1 MIRKTSALLIPA
13 LAGLVAVAG
22 AQQAPKVELTAREL
36 FYAAVESPKPKA
48 PAKTQVRKAPP
59 KTVAKTET
67 HQAPPPAAAPVKRSP
82 ATADGGFIQ
91 LASERTSAPAPS
103 TGAPLGLKCTILKLV
118 GSEMQPVPADA
129 VFHAGDKIQ
138 LQIQANSPGYL
149 YIIAK
154 GSSGTWAPLFPSRDV
169 ADANNHVD
177 GWHTYTLPPRRMVFD
192 EQTGTERLFIVFS
205 RAPENDLENTI
216 YSLQGAK
223 AQPAAAP
230 APAPAAKPK
239 QLLLTAS
246 VDDAT
251 VGRLR
256 NTFSRDLVIEK
267 VDESTPAPT
276 GEQKET
282 AVYVVNPSGSSDSR
296 VVADLA
302 LVHQ

>member
-36 FYAAVESPKPKA
+36 FYAAVESSKPKA
-48 PAKTQVRKAPP
+48 PAKAQVKKAPP
-59 KTVAKTET
+59 KTVAKTDA
-67 HQAPPPAAAPVKRSP
+67 HQAPAPAAPPVQHSP
-82 ATADGGFIQ
+82 ATAGGGFIQ

-103 TGAPLGLKCTILKLV
+103 NGAPLGLKCTILKLV
-118 GSEMQPVPADA
+118 GGEMTPVAADS

-154 GSSGTWAPLFPSRDV
+154 GSSGTWQPLFPSRDIEN
-169 ADANNHVD
+169 ANNHVD

-205 RAPENDLENTI
+205 RAPETDLESTI

-223 AQPAAAP
+223 PQPTS
-230 APAPAAKPK
+230 APAPAAHPK
-239 QLLLTAS
+239 QMLLTAS
-246 VDDAT
+246 VDDST

-267 VDESTPAPT
+267 VDESTPAAT

-296 VVADLA
+296 VVADLS